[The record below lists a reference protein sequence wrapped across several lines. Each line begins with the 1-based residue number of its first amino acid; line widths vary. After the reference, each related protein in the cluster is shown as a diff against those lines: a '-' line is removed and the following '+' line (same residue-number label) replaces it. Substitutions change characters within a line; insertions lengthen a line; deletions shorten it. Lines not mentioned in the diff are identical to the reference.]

1 MNTERQDVYT
11 RITDKIIADLEQGVR
26 TWMKPWNAGNTAGR
40 ITRPLRHN
48 GVPYSGINILMLWA
62 EAVSQGFGAPIWMT
76 FRQAT
81 ELGAHVRKGEKGS
94 LVVYANA
101 ITKTEADDNG
111 EETER
116 AIHFMKGYTV
126 FNAEQVEGLPEIYYA
141 KPEVKTTP
149 VERIS
154 HAEAFFKATGADVRY
169 RGDRAY
175 YSNDGDYIQMP
186 VIEAF
191 RDAESFYAT
200 LAHES
205 AHWTKHPSRLDRE
218 FGRKQWGDEGYAREE
233 LVAELSSAFLC
244 ADLGITPEIRDD
256 HASYI
261 ATWLTVLKN
270 DKRAIF
276 SAAAYAQKAVDYL
289 HGLEGQSQILISPEA
304 KGALAPSL
312 LHGPFAY
319 GYPG

>member
-1 MNTERQDVYT
+1 MNTGRQDVYT

-81 ELGAHVRKGEKGS
+81 ELGAHVKKGEKGS

-101 ITKTEADDNG
+101 ITRTEEGDNG

-116 AIHFMKGYTV
+116 EIHFMKGYTV
-126 FNAEQVEGLPEIYYA
+126 FNVEQVEGLPETYYA
-141 KPEVKTTP
+141 KPEVETTP

-175 YSNDGDYIQMP
+175 YSADGDYIQIP

-233 LVAELSSAFLC
+233 LVAEHSSAFLC
-244 ADLGITPEIRDD
+244 ADLGITPEVRDD

-261 ATWLTVLKN
+261 ANWLTVLKN

-276 SAAAYAQKAVDYL
+276 TAAAHAQKAVDYL
-289 HGLEGQSQILISPEA
+289 HGLRQKPDSN
-304 KGALAPSL
+304 
-312 LHGPFAY
+312 
-319 GYPG
+319 

>member
-1 MNTERQDVYT
+1 MKSERHDVYT
-11 RITDKIIADLEQGVR
+11 RITDRIVADLEQGVR
-26 TWMKPWNAGNTAGR
+26 TWMKPWNAGNTGGR
-40 ITRPLRHN
+40 IMRPLRHN

-62 EAVSQGFGAPIWMT
+62 EAVSQGFGAPVWMT

-81 ELGAHVRKGEKGS
+81 ELNAQVRKGEKGS

-101 ITKTEADDNG
+101 ITRTEENEKG
-111 EETER
+111 EEEECS
-116 AIHFMKGYTV
+116 IPYMKGYTV
-126 FNAEQVEGLPEIYYA
+126 FNVEQIEGLPEQYYA

-149 VERIS
+149 VERIGQ
-154 HAEAFFKATGADVRY
+154 AEAFFAATKADIRY
-169 RGDRAY
+169 RGDRSF

-205 AHWTKHPSRLDRE
+205 AHWTKHPARLDRS
-218 FGRKQWGDEGYAREE
+218 FGRKAWGDEGYAREE
-233 LVAELSSAFLC
+233 LVAELASAFLC
-244 ADLGITPEIRDD
+244 ADLGITPEVRDD

-276 SAAAYAQKAVDYL
+276 GAASHAQKAVDFL
-289 HGLEGQSQILISPEA
+289 HGLNASKA
-304 KGALAPSL
+304 SL
-312 LHGPFAY
+312 ETL
-319 GYPG
+319 

>member
-81 ELGAHVRKGEKGS
+81 ELGAHVKKGEKGS

-101 ITKTEADDNG
+101 ITKTEEGDNG

-116 AIHFMKGYTV
+116 EIHFMKGYTV
-126 FNAEQVEGLPEIYYA
+126 FNVEQVEGLPEIYYA

-175 YSNDGDYIQMP
+175 YSNDGDYIQLP

-205 AHWTKHPSRLDRE
+205 AHWTKHSSRLDRE

-244 ADLGITPEIRDD
+244 ADLGITPEVRDD

-261 ATWLTVLKN
+261 AAWLTVLKN

-276 SAAAYAQKAVDYL
+276 SAAAHAQKAVDYL
-289 HGLEGQSQILISPEA
+289 HGLTR
-304 KGALAPSL
+304 
-312 LHGPFAY
+312 
-319 GYPG
+319 

>member
-1 MNTERQDVYT
+1 MNFERLDVYK
-11 RITDKIIADLEQGVR
+11 RITDKIIADLEEGVR
-26 TWMKPWNAGNTAGR
+26 TWMKPWNAGITAER

-48 GVPYSGINILMLWA
+48 GIPYSGINILMLWA
-62 EAVSQGFGAPIWMT
+62 EGVSQGFSSPIWMS

-81 ELGAHVRKGEKGS
+81 QLNAHVKKGEKGS
-94 LVVYANA
+94 LVVYANS
-101 ITKTEADDNG
+101 ITRTEQDASG
-111 EETER
+111 EDSER
-116 AIHFMKGYTV
+116 EIHYMKSYTV
-126 FNAEQVEGLPEIYYA
+126 FNVEQVEGLPAYYYQQS
-141 KPEVKTTP
+141 EMKTTP
-149 VERIS
+149 VERIV
-154 HAEAFFKATGADVRY
+154 HAEEFFKATKAEIRY

-175 YSNDGDYIQMP
+175 YSCDGDYIQMP

-205 AHWTKHPSRLDRE
+205 AHWTKHSSRLDRD

-244 ADLGITPEIRDD
+244 TDLGITPEVRDD

-276 SAAAYAQKAVDYL
+276 SAAAHAQKAVDFL
-289 HGLEGQSQILISPEA
+289 HGLNA
-304 KGALAPSL
+304 KSESVAA
-312 LHGPFAY
+312 
-319 GYPG
+319 

>member
-1 MNTERQDVYT
+1 MNNERQDVYA

-26 TWMKPWNAGNTAGR
+26 TWMKPWNAGHRAGR

-62 EAVSQGFGAPIWMT
+62 ETMDKGFAAPIWMT

-81 ELGAHVRKGEKGS
+81 ELNAHVRKGEKGS
-94 LVVYANA
+94 LVVYANS
-101 ITKTEADDNG
+101 ITRTEADDNG

-116 AIHFMKGYTV
+116 QVHYMKGYTV
-126 FNAEQVEGLPEIYYA
+126 FNVEQIAALPEHYYG
-141 KPEVKTTP
+141 KPEMQTTP

-154 HAEAFFKATGADVRY
+154 HAEAFFKATNADIRHG
-169 RGDRAY
+169 GDRAF

-205 AHWTKHPSRLDRE
+205 AHWTKHSSRLDRD

-233 LVAELSSAFLC
+233 LVAELASAFLC
-244 ADLGITPEIRDD
+244 ADLGLTPEVRDD

-261 ATWLTVLKN
+261 ANWLTVLKN

-276 SAAAYAQKAVDYL
+276 SAAAHAQKAVDYL
-289 HGLEGQSQILISPEA
+289 HGQQAKSDSQA
-304 KGALAPSL
+304 A
-312 LHGPFAY
+312 
-319 GYPG
+319 

>member
-1 MNTERQDVYT
+1 MNFERLDVYT

-26 TWMKPWNAGNTAGR
+26 TWMKPWNAGNTTGR

-48 GVPYSGINILMLWA
+48 GMPYSGINILMLWA
-62 EAVSQGFGAPIWMT
+62 EGVSQGFSSPMWMS

-81 ELGAHVRKGEKGS
+81 QLHAHVKKGEKGS
-94 LVVYANA
+94 LVVYANS
-101 ITKTEADDNG
+101 ITCTEEDDKG

-116 AIHFMKGYTV
+116 EIHYMKGYTV
-126 FNAEQVEGLPEIYYA
+126 FNVEQIEGLPEQYCA

-154 HAEAFFKATGADVRY
+154 HAEEFFKTTKAEVRY
-169 RGDRAY
+169 RGDRAF

-205 AHWTKHPSRLDRE
+205 AHWTKHSSRLDRD
-218 FGRKQWGDEGYAREE
+218 FGRKSWGDEGYAREE

-244 ADLGITPEIRDD
+244 ADLGLMPEVRDD

-261 ATWLTVLKN
+261 ATWLTVLKD

-276 SAAAYAQKAVDYL
+276 SAAAHAQKAVDFL
-289 HGLEGQSQILISPEA
+289 HGLNARSECEPA
-304 KGALAPSL
+304 
-312 LHGPFAY
+312 
-319 GYPG
+319 

>member
-81 ELGAHVRKGEKGS
+81 ELGAHVKKGEKGS

-101 ITKTEADDNG
+101 ITKTEEGDNG

-126 FNAEQVEGLPEIYYA
+126 FNVEQIEGLPEIYYA

-244 ADLGITPEIRDD
+244 ADLGITPEVRDD

-276 SAAAYAQKAVDYL
+276 SAAAHAQKAVDYL
-289 HGLEGQSQILISPEA
+289 HGLKGQSQILITPEA
-304 KGALAPSL
+304 KGALAPCAQNMPL
-312 LHGPFAY
+312 APF
-319 GYPG
+319 